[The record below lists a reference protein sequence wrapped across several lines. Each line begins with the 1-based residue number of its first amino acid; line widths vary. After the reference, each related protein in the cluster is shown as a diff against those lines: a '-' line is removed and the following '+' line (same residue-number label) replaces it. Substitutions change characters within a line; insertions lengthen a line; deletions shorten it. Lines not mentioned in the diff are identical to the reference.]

1 MQTSFITNWIPYK
14 LSYTPQGWIVKW
26 LDLADKRMILP
37 FFDET
42 IQVCRIKQRE
52 RSRLESMSTMDL
64 AVDVS
69 KDLPALEPS
78 AFVFHVSR
86 CGSTLLSQAF
96 SAPEENI
103 VVAEAPL
110 LDEIL
115 RAREHQPDLS
125 LSTLKTWFSTAVML
139 MGQQRNFKE
148 QHYIIKLDSWHIHFY
163 ELLREWYPH
172 TPFFFLYRKPD
183 EVIASH
189 DKRRG
194 IHAVPGM
201 VSPALLGIDDP
212 AHFGGDFNRY
222 TAQVLQQ
229 FYLKLQ
235 SILGLNH
242 AYNCFFDYADG
253 VQEMMASFSTF
264 SGVVI
269 KDEEQV
275 HHRLKYHSKAAQE
288 VFKPESFDNRER
300 FFFQHTHDAYV
311 QLRSLH
317 TSTV

>member
-1 MQTSFITNWIPYK
+1 MQTSAITNCIPYK
-14 LSYTPQGWIVKW
+14 LHYTPQGWMVKW
-26 LDLADKRMILP
+26 LDLGDKRMVLP

-42 IQVCRIKQRE
+42 IQVCRIRQKQR
-52 RSRLESMSTMDL
+52 SSLESLSTMNF
-64 AVDVS
+64 ATEVS
-69 KDLPALEPS
+69 EGLPALAPA

-96 SAPEENI
+96 SAPDENI

-115 RAREHQPDLS
+115 RAAEHQPDLPA
-125 LSTLKTWFSTAVML
+125 STREAWFRAAVRL

-163 ELLREWYPH
+163 ELLRQWYPH

-201 VSPALLGIDDP
+201 VSPALLKTDAP

-235 SILGLNH
+235 GILALNNAH
-242 AYNCFFDYADG
+242 NSFFDYADG
-253 VQEMMASFSTF
+253 VQEMIRAFSSF
-264 SGVVI
+264 SGVPVN
-269 KDEEQV
+269 DEEQV
-275 HHRLKYHSKAAQE
+275 QNRLKYHSKAAQE

-300 FFFQHTHDAYV
+300 FFFREAHDAYR

-317 TSTV
+317 TSSI

>member
-1 MQTSFITNWIPYK
+1 MQQSPIANWIPYK
-14 LSYTPQGWIVKW
+14 LNYTSQGWAVKW
-26 LDLADKRMILP
+26 LDLADKRMVLP

-42 IQVCRIKQRE
+42 IHVCRIKQRE
-52 RSRLESMSTMDL
+52 RSSLESLSVMDFV
-64 AVDVS
+64 AEAG
-69 KDLPALEPS
+69 KDLTALEPS

-115 RAREHQPDLS
+115 RAPEHQPDLPNE
-125 LSTLKTWFSTAVML
+125 TREAWFRAAIRL

-163 ELLREWYPH
+163 ELLRQWYPH

-194 IHAVPGM
+194 IHSVPGM
-201 VSPALLGIDDP
+201 VSPTLLKTDDP

-222 TAQVLQQ
+222 TAQVLHQ
-229 FYLKLQ
+229 FYIKLQ
-235 SILGLNH
+235 SILGLKNEH
-242 AYNCFFDYADG
+242 NCFFDYVDG
-253 VQEMMASFSTF
+253 VQEMMTAFSDF
-264 SGVVI
+264 SGVPV
-269 KDEEQV
+269 KSEEQV
-275 HHRLKYHSKAAQE
+275 RDRLKYHSKASQE

-300 FFFQHTHDAYV
+300 FFFEDCHNAYG

-317 TSTV
+317 TSSI

>member
-1 MQTSFITNWIPYK
+1 MQTSSITNWIPYK
-14 LSYTPQGWIVKW
+14 LNYTPQGWIVKW
-26 LDLADKRMILP
+26 LDLVDKRMILP

-42 IQVCRIKQRE
+42 IQVCRISQRQ
-52 RSRLESMSTMDL
+52 RSSLESLSTMDF
-64 AVDVS
+64 AADVS
-69 KDLPALEPS
+69 NDLSALEPS

-103 VVAEAPL
+103 VIAEAPL

-115 RAREHQPDLS
+115 RAREHQPDLP
-125 LSTLKTWFSTAVML
+125 LSILEDWFRAAVRL

-163 ELLREWYPH
+163 ELLRQWYPH

-194 IHAVPGM
+194 IHSVPGM
-201 VSPALLGIDDP
+201 VSPALLKTDDP
-212 AHFGGDFNRY
+212 GQFGGDFNRY

-235 SILGLNH
+235 SILELNY
-242 AYNCFFDYADG
+242 AQNCFFDYADG
-253 VQEMMASFSTF
+253 VQEMMAAFSHF
-264 SGVVI
+264 SGVAI

-275 HHRLKYHSKAAQE
+275 HDRLKYHSKASQE

-300 FFFQHTHDAYV
+300 FFFQDAHNAYE
-311 QLRSLH
+311 QLRSSH
-317 TSTV
+317 TLSI